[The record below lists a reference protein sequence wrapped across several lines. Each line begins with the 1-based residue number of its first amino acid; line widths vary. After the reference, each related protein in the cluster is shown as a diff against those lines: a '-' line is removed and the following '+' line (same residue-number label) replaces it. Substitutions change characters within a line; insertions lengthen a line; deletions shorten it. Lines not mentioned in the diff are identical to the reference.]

1 MNVVI
6 YTDDLEPIT
15 IIDLPID
22 FCRMGY
28 ERRFVRVAV
37 PMPLMATPMQEDFSF
52 PNDIHIVTLMF
63 DKLRKRNKQ
72 GQVIESWIITT
83 DDEVLALKLKP
94 AWLPGQRGA
103 INDYERII
111 ESLSTALFSTLR
123 GSLGD

>member
-37 PMPLMATPMQEDFSF
+37 PMPISVMLETDPLLLED
-52 PNDIHIVTLMF
+52 HIVTLKF
-63 DKLRKRNKQ
+63 DKLKKRNKQ

>member
-37 PMPLMATPMQEDFSF
+37 MMPISVMLETDPMLLEDY
-52 PNDIHIVTLMF
+52 IVTLKF
-63 DKLRKRNKQ
+63 DKLKKSNKR
-72 GQVIESWIITT
+72 GEMIESWIITT

-94 AWLPGQRGA
+94 SWLPGQRGA
-103 INDYERII
+103 INDYERVID
-111 ESLSTALFSTLR
+111 SLSNALLSTLR
-123 GSLGD
+123 GASDD

>member
-6 YTDDLEPIT
+6 YTDELEPIT

-28 ERRFVRVAV
+28 QRRFVRVAV
-37 PMPLMATPMQEDFSF
+37 PMPISVMLETDPLLLED
-52 PNDIHIVTLMF
+52 HIVTLKF

>member
-22 FCRMGY
+22 FLRMGY

-37 PMPLMATPMQEDFSF
+37 PMPISVMIELDPLDS
-52 PNDIHIVTLMF
+52 DCHIVTLVF
-63 DKLRKRNKQ
+63 HKLNKRNKH
-72 GQVIESWIITT
+72 GQLIESWIITT

-94 AWLPGQRGA
+94 GWLPGQRGA
-103 INDYERII
+103 INNYERII
-111 ESLSTALFSTLR
+111 DSLSTALLSTLR

>member
-1 MNVVI
+1 VNVVI

-37 PMPLMATPMQEDFSF
+37 PMPISVMLETDPLLLE
-52 PNDIHIVTLMF
+52 NHIVTLKF
-63 DKLRKRNKQ
+63 DKLKKSNKR
-72 GQVIESWIITT
+72 GEIIESWIITT

-94 AWLPGQRGA
+94 GWLPGQRGA

>member
-37 PMPLMATPMQEDFSF
+37 PMPISVMLETDPLSLEV
-52 PNDIHIVTLMF
+52 HIVTLKF
-63 DKLRKRNKQ
+63 DKLMKRNKQ

-94 AWLPGQRGA
+94 SWLPGQRGA
-103 INDYERII
+103 INDYERAID
-111 ESLSTALFSTLR
+111 SLSNALLSTLR
-123 GSLGD
+123 GASDD

>member
-37 PMPLMATPMQEDFSF
+37 PMPISVMLETDPLPLED
-52 PNDIHIVTLMF
+52 HIVTLKF
-63 DKLRKRNKQ
+63 DKLKKRNKQ

-94 AWLPGQRGA
+94 AWLPGQRSE
-103 INDYERII
+103 INDYERTI
-111 ESLSTALFSTLR
+111 ESLSSALFSTFR
-123 GSLGD
+123 GFLGD

>member
-6 YTDDLEPIT
+6 YTDELEPIT

-28 ERRFVRVAV
+28 ERRFVRLAV
-37 PMPLMATPMQEDFSF
+37 MMPISVMIELDPLDS
-52 PNDIHIVTLMF
+52 DCHIVTLVF
-63 DKLRKRNKQ
+63 DKLNKRNKH
-72 GQVIESWIITT
+72 GQLIESWIITT

-94 AWLPGQRGA
+94 GWLPGQRGA

-111 ESLSTALFSTLR
+111 DSLSTALLSTLR